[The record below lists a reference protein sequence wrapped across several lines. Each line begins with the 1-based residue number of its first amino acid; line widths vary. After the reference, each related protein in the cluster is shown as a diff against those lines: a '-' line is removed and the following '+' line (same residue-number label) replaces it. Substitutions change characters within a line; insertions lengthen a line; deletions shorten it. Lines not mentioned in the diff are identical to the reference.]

1 MTKFDLGKFYKTRD
15 GRKAQI
21 FMLDNGRGYML
32 GAIKSR
38 DNMWSTCSWYTDGM
52 FCSGKNEHDLNLV
65 GEWREPLK
73 RVMEVWIDPMNQI
86 ENHKY
91 SLQLKLGINNWDVD
105 KTDSC
110 TIRTRIT
117 LEEVPE

>member
-1 MTKFDLGKFYKTRD
+1 MKFELGKFYKTRD

-21 FMLDNGRGYML
+21 FMLDNGAEIIL
-32 GAIKSR
+32 GMVQNK
-38 DNMWSTCSWYTDGM
+38 DNIWFSNQWRTDGRIYH
-52 FCSGKNEHDLNLV
+52 NHETPNDLV
-65 GEWREPLK
+65 GEWREPIK
-73 RVMEVWIDPMNQI
+73 KVMEVWIDPMQPI

-91 SLQLKLGINNWDVD
+91 SLQLKLGINNWDDD